1 MIARRR
7 ALKFIAAALRAEALP
22 RANDEQWLTI
32 AQVANEHLLAPSLY
46 VALAQSGAIAKLPN
60 DLADYLAMLAN
71 LNRARNDALRPQAV
85 EVIGALNE
93 AGIRPM
99 LLKGGV
105 ALFCDIYRDSTSR
118 MIGDLDILVQAPEAS
133 RAVEVLQRL
142 GYRVEVEYH
151 PIQHAVGEFVR
162 DSGPGAID
170 LHVELLDAEYLMPAA
185 PVWTRAR
192 AIERDG
198 ISFFVPSPTDM
209 ILHNLLHTQIHHGA
223 NFYRGVVEL
232 RQLYEFATLARRHA
246 MAIDWD
252 EIALHLARYRLAT
265 LLNSYALLAGW
276 LCGLAWPLRGAPS
289 RLARAHASVCRLG
302 LYWPALHAL
311 AGPWANLRFAFA
323 GHRMTDLYP
332 QRRSL
337 VARRLHHA
345 GQFLRKSSAREL
357 VGRLFRPQ

>member
-7 ALKFIAAALRAEALP
+7 ALQFIAAALRAEAP
-22 RANDEQWLTI
+22 PAASDEQGLTI

-46 VALAQSGAIAKLPN
+46 MALMQSGAIAKLPN
-60 DLADYLAMLAN
+60 DLTDYLAMLAN
-71 LNRARNDALRPQAV
+71 LNRARNDALRHQAV
-85 EVIGALNE
+85 ELIRALNE

-105 ALFCDIYRDSTSR
+105 ALFCDIYRDATSR

-133 RAVEVLQRL
+133 PAVHVLQRL
-142 GYRVEVEYH
+142 GYRIETEYH

-170 LHVELLDAEYLMPAA
+170 LHVGLLDAEYLMPAA
-185 PVWTRAR
+185 PVWARAC
-192 AIERDG
+192 AIERDD
-198 ISFFVPSPTDM
+198 IAFFVPSPTDM
-209 ILHNLLHTQIHHGA
+209 VLHNLLHTQIHHGA

-232 RQLYEFATLARRHA
+232 RQLYEFATLARHHA
-246 MAIDWD
+246 AAIDWD
-252 EIALHLARYRLAT
+252 EIAGRLARHRLET

-276 LCGLAWPLRGAPS
+276 LCGLAWPLRAPPS
-289 RLARAHASVCRLG
+289 RLARVHAAVCRLG

-332 QRRSL
+332 HGRSL

-357 VGRLFRPQ
+357 VWRLFRPQ